1 VLGVAFVAVAPE
13 LVEPVAPLVEL
24 GAATAPP
31 MPATALPPS
40 APATI
45 VAPSSLEIF
54 IVVTSCVSMDL
65 TPSMLAVL
73 AKPTRRRA

>member
-1 VLGVAFVAVAPE
+1 VLGVAFLPVAPE
-13 LVEPVAPLVEL
+13 LVEPVEPLVEL

-54 IVVTSCVSMDL
+54 IVVTSCVSIDL
-65 TPSMLAVL
+65 TPPMLAVL
-73 AKPTRRRA
+73 THETQRRG